1 MTKLNAYFGE
11 FGGQFV
17 LQILVPALALLAK
30 RMGKKEIIAE
40 TDAGITWSSNSS
52 SLCTTRSKM

>member
-17 LQILVPALALLAK
+17 LQILVPALLAK